1 MKKKLYAISGMVLL
15 SLLVVPIAVSA
26 ANKVSDLSGFVTSI
40 YNLLKGIIP
49 ILISIALIGFMWGV
63 VLYLFGKSKDDG
75 RTFMLWGIIAL
86 FVMTSIWGLV
96 GILRG
101 TLFGTSS
108 DTVPTVNVPSL
119 R

>member
-1 MKKKLYAISGMVLL
+1 MKKKLYTVSGAVLL
-15 SLLVVPIAVSA
+15 SLLIVPVMVSA
-26 ANKVSDLSGFVTSI
+26 ASKVSDLGDFVSAI
-40 YNLLKGIIP
+40 YSLLKAIIP

-63 VLYLFGKSKDDG
+63 VLYLFGKSKEDG

-108 DTVPTVNVPSL
+108 DTIPSVGVPSI